1 MTRHSPALEVAVTP
15 VRATCL
21 DCDQTRAM
29 NQVGACSVC
38 GSYSIVIQRRGIMDA
53 STACVLHGERLILCP
68 SCEAER
74 MDIIRSRAMR
84 RIDKEIESKGVYE
97 QASDAALRNFV
108 SGVLKEELR

>member
-1 MTRHSPALEVAVTP
+1 
-15 VRATCL
+15 
-21 DCDQTRAM
+21 
-29 NQVGACSVC
+29 
-38 GSYSIVIQRRGIMDA
+38 
-53 STACVLHGERLILCP
+53 
-68 SCEAER
+68 